1 MQLETAV
8 RLYASCVCNRRGMIC
23 NTRCDEC
30 LVGSLTCQQCFV
42 ECHWSFPFH
51 WASVWNMGYFVRC
64 SYSDLGGVLH
74 LGHGG
79 LPCEHAIKH
88 TGARDVTITH
98 TNSIH
103 KLKVSFCE
111 CFSSSEHWKQ
121 LLQHRFFLATLAKPQ
136 TVFTFELL
144 KLCHDLSHG
153 SKAVMY
159 DILMILRC
167 LTNDVFYLWVLVSD
181 DGIITCVIWW
191 THLGCMWKPYANIK
205 AVEKV
210 YVYAT

>member
-42 ECHWSFPFH
+42 ERHRSFPFH
-51 WASVWNMGYFVRC
+51 WASVWNAGYFVRHG
-64 SYSDLGGVLH
+64 YSDLGGVLH

-88 TGARDVTITH
+88 TGARDVTIAH
-98 TNSIH
+98 TNGVH

-111 CFSSSEHWKQ
+111 CFGSSEHWKQ

-136 TVFTFELL
+136 TAFTFELL
-144 KLCHDLSHG
+144 KLCHGLSLG

-159 DILMILRC
+159 DVSTILRR
-167 LTNDVFYLWVLVSD
+167 LTNDAFYLRVSVSD
-181 DGIITCVIWW
+181 DSIISRVI
-191 THLGCMWKPYANIK
+191 
-205 AVEKV
+205 
-210 YVYAT
+210 